1 MMNTHLRQPI
11 YQQFLHQQG
20 FAGTVMEP
28 LPGDASVRRY
38 FRLPDADKP
47 CLLMDMPPEALDIR
61 PYLRVAEHL
70 RCLGLRVPIVYA
82 VDQECGLALI
92 EDFGDRTFTRLL
104 AEGHSERLL
113 YELAIDQ
120 LIHLHQQRTATT
132 LVAPRYDISLF
143 LREAARLPDWLYPCL
158 TGTPITSA
166 LRAEYLDIWRSILHA
181 MPEPENS
188 LVLVDFHVDN
198 LIRLPDGS
206 CGMLDFQDARIG
218 PMAYDV
224 VSLLEDARRDVDADI
239 AFDIKTRYLNS
250 RPARERAAFEQWYAV
265 LGAQRHCKVSG
276 LFLRLCITAGKC
288 QYLVHLPRV
297 MRLLEQHLQTQAR
310 LKPLHDWLE
319 YYLPMRLQP
328 LPTLNRE
335 ELRTLLKGVD

>member
-1 MMNTHLRQPI
+1 MNTQPRQPI
-11 YQQFLHQQG
+11 YQQFLYQQG
-20 FAGTVMEP
+20 LVGTVLEP
-28 LPGDASVRRY
+28 LPGDASARRY

-47 CLLMDMPPEALDIR
+47 CLLMDMPPEVLDIG

-70 RCLGLRVPIVYA
+70 QRLGLRVPTIYA
-82 VDQECGLALI
+82 ADQKCGLALI
-92 EDFGDRTFTRLL
+92 EDFGDNTFARLL

-120 LIHLHQQRTATT
+120 LIYLHQQCTATA
-132 LVAPRYDISLF
+132 LSAPRYDTSLF

-158 TGTPITSA
+158 TGAQLTSA
-166 LRAEYLDIWRSILHA
+166 ARAEYLDIWRSILYA

-188 LVLVDFHVDN
+188 LVLVDYHVDN
-198 LIRLPDGS
+198 LIRLPDSS
-206 CGMLDFQDARIG
+206 CGLLDFQDARIG

-239 AFDIKTRYLNS
+239 AFDIKTHYLSS
-250 RPARERAAFEQWYAV
+250 RPDSERAAFEQWYAV
-265 LGAQRHCKVSG
+265 LGAQRHCKVAG

-297 MRLLEQHLQTQAR
+297 MRLLEQHLQTQVR
-310 LKPLHDWLE
+310 LQPLHDWLE
-319 YYLPMRLQP
+319 HYLPMRVQP
-328 LPTLNRE
+328 LPDLNWE
-335 ELRTLLKGVD
+335 ELRILLKDVD